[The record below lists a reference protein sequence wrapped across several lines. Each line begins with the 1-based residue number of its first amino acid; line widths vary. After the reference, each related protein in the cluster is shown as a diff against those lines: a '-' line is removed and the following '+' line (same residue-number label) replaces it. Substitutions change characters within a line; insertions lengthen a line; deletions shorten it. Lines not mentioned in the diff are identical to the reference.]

1 MAGATRICC
10 HLGAFCVHRTTMHR
24 VTSCKATC
32 DTVLSVLPG
41 HTGVKRNDQAD
52 RTGGQSNHHKW
63 LHVSD
68 DLKCRGARD
77 ATCEHKYSRS
87 KAKGQGHLTIGR
99 LEERG
104 VDREETLD
112 VLPSKDERGPSH
124 RQSDQHRNW
133 RKLVK
138 DRAEHVIMG
147 FFAHIDTVLN

>member
-1 MAGATRICC
+1 MPQESAAISARSVYTIQPCIVSL
-10 HLGAFCVHRTTMHR
+10 HA
-24 VTSCKATC
+24 AC
-32 DTVLSVLPG
+32 DIVLIVLPG

-63 LHVSD
+63 LYVSD
-68 DLKCRGARD
+68 DLKYRGARD
-77 ATCEHKYSRS
+77 ATCEHKYARS

-112 VLPSKDERGPSH
+112 VLPSKDEGGPLH

-147 FFAHIDTVLN
+147 FFEHIDTVLN